1 MQLIIHRGSHQI
13 GGMATEI
20 RTASTRI
27 IIDMGDELSLEDG
40 FESAPLDI
48 PGVTDNNGKCDAILL
63 THYHGDHTK
72 QINLARETIP
82 IYAGTLTKE
91 IMQITENNNLERL
104 KVHGTEKKQK
114 AAETCIARIKTI
126 KTFFQEVPF
135 NVGDIK
141 VTPYTVDHSAI
152 DAYMFLI
159 EADSKKVLYTGDFR
173 TNGFRGKDL
182 SKMLDKS
189 IPHCDALVI
198 EGTTLSRDSGKCKT
212 EIELKKELK
221 QYIKDNKYV
230 FILAATTNIDR
241 IFGAANAVPWGK
253 YFICDNYQ
261 KKLMRTVS
269 EHCPKYKSLYEIPKV
284 NTFGNNLLDRFRRR
298 GFVMMVRQ
306 NDQFEE
312 IIKQFDRNQSIIL
325 YSMWDGYR
333 TKEESKIQAFLNSA
347 GKWEYWHTS
356 GHATIEDIK
365 MVVEK
370 NQPKVIIPMHSDAP
384 EKLKELLP
392 DKKVFILQDKEVYTV

>member
-1 MQLIIHRGSHQI
+1 MQIIIHRGSHQI
-13 GGMATEI
+13 GGIATEI

-27 IIDMGDELSLEDG
+27 IIDMGDELSLEDD

-72 QINLARETIP
+72 QLNLACSSIPMYAGELTKDIMLISEKRLLKNLKRSKKYEKLRET
-82 IYAGTLTKE
+82 E
-91 IMQITENNNLERL
+91 Q
-104 KVHGTEKKQK
+104 
-114 AAETCIARIKTI
+114 RIKRI
-126 KTFFQEVPF
+126 ENMQTFSQGNPF
-135 NVGDIK
+135 MIDDIK

-152 DAYMFLI
+152 DAYMFLL
-159 EADSKKVLYTGDFR
+159 EADGKKVLYTGDFR
-173 TNGFRGKDL
+173 TNGFRGKGL
-182 SKMLDKS
+182 SKMLDKL

-198 EGTTLSRDSGKCKT
+198 EGTTLSQDRGKCKT

-221 QYIKDNKYV
+221 QYIKANKYV

-241 IFGAANAVPWGK
+241 IFCAASAVPCGK
-253 YFICDNYQ
+253 YFICDIYQ
-261 KKLMRTVS
+261 NKLIETAAK
-269 EHCPKYKSLYEIPKV
+269 HCSQYSAFYKMPKV
-284 NTFGNNLLDRFRRR
+284 TTYGNNLLDKFKKY

-306 NDQFEE
+306 SSWFKG
-312 IIKQFDRNQSIIL
+312 IIKKFNPKQCIIL

-333 TKEESKIQAFLNSA
+333 TKEESKIQAFLTST

-392 DKKVFILQDKEVYTV
+392 DKKVVILQDKEVYTV

>member
-1 MQLIIHRGSHQI
+1 MQIIIHRGSHQI

-27 IIDMGDELSLEDG
+27 IIDMGDELSLEDD
-40 FESAPLDI
+40 FKSAPLDI
-48 PGVTDNNGKCDAILL
+48 SGVTDNNGKCDAILL

-72 QINLARETIP
+72 QINLAWETIP
-82 IYAGTLTKE
+82 IYAGALTKE

-104 KVHGTEKKQK
+104 KVHGTEEKQK

-126 KTFFQEVPF
+126 KTFSQKVPF
-135 NVGDIK
+135 NIGDIK
-141 VTPYTVDHSAI
+141 ITPYTVDHSAI
-152 DAYMFLI
+152 DAYMFLL
-159 EADSKKVLYTGDFR
+159 EADGKKVLYTGDFR
-173 TNGFRGKDL
+173 TNGFRGKGL
-182 SKMLDKS
+182 SKMLDKI

-198 EGTTLSRDSGKCKT
+198 EGTTLSRGNEKCRT
-212 EIELKKELK
+212 EFELQKELK

-230 FILAATTNIDR
+230 FILAATTNLDR
-241 IFGAANAVPWGK
+241 IFGVANAVQKRK
-253 YFICDNYQ
+253 YFICDKYQ
-261 KKLMRTVS
+261 KMLIDTVS
-269 EHCPKYKSLYEIPKV
+269 NHCSQYSDFYKSPKV
-284 NTFGNNLLDRFRRR
+284 TTYGNNLLDKFKKY

-306 NDQFEE
+306 SSWFKG
-312 IIKQFDRNQSIIL
+312 IINQFDRNQSIIL

-333 TKEESKIQAFLNSA
+333 TKEDSKIQTFLNSA

-370 NQPKVIIPMHSDAP
+370 THPRVIIPMHTDSP
-384 EKLKELLP
+384 EKLNEFLP

>member
-20 RTASTRI
+20 RTVSTRI

-40 FESAPLDI
+40 FKSVPLDI

-72 QINLARETIP
+72 QINLVRETIP

-104 KVHGTEKKQK
+104 NVHGTEEKQK

-126 KTFFQEVPF
+126 KTFSQEVPF
-135 NVGDIK
+135 TVGDIK
-141 VTPYTVDHSAI
+141 ITPYTVDHSAI

-159 EADSKKVLYTGDFR
+159 EADGKKVLYTGDFR
-173 TNGFRGKDL
+173 TNGFRGKGL
-182 SKMLDKS
+182 PKMLDKLIS
-189 IPHCDALVI
+189 HCDVLVI
-198 EGTTLSRDSGKCKT
+198 EGTTLSRENEKCRS
-212 EIELKKELK
+212 EIELQKELK

-230 FILAATTNIDR
+230 FILASTTNFDR
-241 IFGAANAVPWGK
+241 IFGVENAVPMEK

-261 KKLMRTVS
+261 NMLIDTVS
-269 EHCPKYKSLYEIPKV
+269 NYCSQYSDLYKTPEVTIYDNDLVDEFKKS
-284 NTFGNNLLDRFRRR
+284 

-306 NDQFEE
+306 NPWFKG
-312 IIKQFDRNQSIIL
+312 IIKQFDPKQSIIL

-333 TKEESKIQAFLNSA
+333 TKKGSKTPEFLNLA
-347 GKWEYWHTS
+347 GKWKYWHTS
-356 GHATIEDIK
+356 GHAAIEDIK

-370 NQPKVIIPMHSDAP
+370 TQPKVIIPMHTDAP
-384 EKLKELLP
+384 EKLKEILP
-392 DKKVFILQDKEVYTV
+392 DKKVIVLQDKKVYTV